1 MCGIVGILSDHEAA
15 PILVEALK
23 RLEYRGYDSAGIAT
37 VSHGRLDRRRAVGKL
52 HNLSDLLVHEPL
64 PGKAGI
70 GHTRWATHGAP
81 SVTNA
86 HPHQCGPVAVVHNGI
101 IENYKTL
108 REELSAKGYA
118 AATETDTETV
128 ALLARSFID
137 QGLAPRDAAEQT
149 IARLEGAFAL
159 AFLFDGEEDLIIAAR
174 KGSPLAIGHGDGEMY
189 LGSDAIALAPL
200 TDRITYLEE
209 GDRAV
214 LTRSGVEIVDAK
226 GNRANRPVR
235 TIQIDTARVDKA
247 GHRHFM
253 AKEIAEQPTV
263 VAEAIAHYVPAER
276 DEIVIPEGALDL
288 SRFDRIVMV
297 ACGTAFYAC
306 LTARYWFER
315 VAGLPVDVDIASEFR
330 YREPVIGANTL
341 AIFVSQSGETA
352 DTLAALRYCERKA
365 MTLGVVNVAESS
377 IAREADLALPIMA
390 GAEIGVAS
398 TKAFTCQLTVL
409 AILALKAAADRGKM
423 DEAALGDMLA
433 ALRTLPG
440 QMAQAL
446 TTDEEIRA
454 LANDLS
460 EVDNALFLG
469 RGAMYP
475 LALEGALKLK
485 EISYI
490 HAEGYASGELKHG
503 PIALIDGAMPVIV
516 FAPHDALFEK
526 TVSNMQEVMARAG
539 RVILVTD
546 RTGAGIASEGT
557 WATVVMPTLP
567 DFLAPILYAVPAQ
580 LLAYHAAVAKG
591 TDVDQPRNLAKSV
604 TVE

>member
-1 MCGIVGILSDHEAA
+1 MCGIVGILSTHEAA
-15 PILVEALK
+15 PVLVEALK

-37 VSHGRLDRRRAVGKL
+37 VNEGTLDRRRAVGKL
-52 HNLSDLLVHEPL
+52 VNLSDLLVHEPL
-64 PGKAGI
+64 AGKSGI

-81 SVTNA
+81 SVRNA
-86 HPHQCGPVAVVHNGI
+86 HPHRCGPVAVVHNGI
-101 IENYKTL
+101 IENYKDL
-108 REELSAKGYA
+108 REDLSARGYA
-118 AATETDTETV
+118 TETETDTETV
-128 ALLARSFID
+128 ALLAQSFMD

-159 AFLFDGEEDLIIAAR
+159 AFLFEGEDDLIIAAR
-174 KGSPLAIGHGDGEMY
+174 KGSPLAIGHGDGEMF
-189 LGSDAIALAPL
+189 LGSDAIALAPM

-214 LTRSGVEIVDAK
+214 LTRAGVEIHDAN
-226 GNRANRPVR
+226 GTLANRPVR

-247 GHRHFM
+247 GHKHFM
-253 AKEIAEQPTV
+253 AKEIAEQPV
-263 VAEAIAHYVPAER
+263 VVSEAIAHYVTEDGIR
-276 DEIVIPEGALDL
+276 ITEGEIDFA
-288 SRFDRIVMV
+288 RFDRIVMV

-315 VAGLPVDVDIASEFR
+315 VAGLPAEVDIASEFR
-330 YREPVIGANTL
+330 YREPVIGPNTL

-352 DTLAALRYCERKA
+352 DTLAALRYCASRA
-365 MTLGVVNVAESS
+365 MTLAVVNVAESS
-377 IAREADLALPIMA
+377 IARESDLALPILA

-409 AILALKAAADRGKM
+409 AILALKAAADRGRM
-423 DEAALGDMLA
+423 SEAKLA
-433 ALRTLPG
+433 ETLASLRTLPG

-446 TTDEEIRA
+446 TADDEIRDIA
-454 LANDLS
+454 YGLS
-460 EVDNALFLG
+460 ESTSALFLG

-475 LALEGALKLK
+475 LAMEGALKLK

-503 PIALIDGAMPVIV
+503 PIALIDGTMPVIV
-516 FAPHDALFEK
+516 MAPHDSLFDK

-539 RVILVTD
+539 RVVLVTD
-546 RTGAGIASEGT
+546 RAGAERASDGT
-557 WATVVMPTLP
+557 WKRVVMPTVP
-567 DFLAPILYAVPAQ
+567 EFLAPILYAIPAQ